1 MENLLEILNPAFVAA
16 ILALT
21 EALKR
26 FLPSK
31 LNARVIT
38 GIATLLVGAS
48 AFFGFDYDI
57 VETLINSI
65 SGLLSAAGLYS
76 LFVRPFKKAD

>member
-1 MENLLEILNPAFVAA
+1 MENLLEILNPGFLAA

-21 EALKR
+21 ELLKKI
-26 FLPSK
+26 LPAK
-31 LNARVIT
+31 LNARVVT
-38 GIATLLVGAS
+38 GLATLLVGAS
-48 AFFGFDYDI
+48 AYFGFDYDI
-57 VETLINSI
+57 VETVIISI

>member
-38 GIATLLVGAS
+38 GVSTLLVGAS
-48 AFFGFDYDI
+48 AFLGFDYTL
-57 VETLINSI
+57 VESLINSI
-65 SGLLSAAGLYS
+65 SGILSAAGLYS
-76 LFVRPFKKAD
+76 LLIRPFKKAD